1 MCGVGNAEFHFIFHF
16 KFSFSLFT
24 VTVIIN
30 YMNNSSELSGLFS
43 EITLPVF
50 ILPELIFYLRTG
62 FRSPN
67 VL

>member
-1 MCGVGNAEFHFIFHF
+1 MCRVPFHF
-16 KFSFSLFT
+16 SFQVFPPTLFT

-43 EITLPVF
+43 EIMLSVF
-50 ILPELIFYLRTG
+50 ILPELIFYLCTG

-67 VL
+67 IL